1 MMLLSIALVQ
11 WLHILAGVVWFGGM
25 VLFEF
30 VIWPTLLRRPAR
42 ESRAVYEALERPAGL
57 VFASAGPATVLLGLL
72 RGTWLGQI
80 RSLAVLTG
88 TAYGHTF
95 LTALLLTAGLI
106 AFGAVTRRKLPAR
119 VWNGDDYQPGAAR
132 FIGRNGVIEVLL
144 MVMIVACMVA
154 MRFGL

>member
-57 VFASAGPATVLLGLL
+57 VFA
-72 RGTWLGQI
+72 
-80 RSLAVLTG
+80 
-88 TAYGHTF
+88 
-95 LTALLLTAGLI
+95 
-106 AFGAVTRRKLPAR
+106 
-119 VWNGDDYQPGAAR
+119 
-132 FIGRNGVIEVLL
+132 
-144 MVMIVACMVA
+144 
-154 MRFGL
+154 